1 MSFIHVLCNISYY
14 RSVKTWTVVGRPHL
28 VRSPHLYLSPRFMS
42 SPKCLVHVLYLVSS
56 TQFAVCSPQCLF
68 NTDRV
73 NRYQSCL
80 FRVYARRRAFI
91 NKTRTIILFA
101 NTSFLRLAFGIIA
114 TGHFHFRNNE
124 TQDMLLYQSN
134 PVGVKLFSYLNTLV
148 GFMLHNFCTEI
159 QASEVKLQIS
169 SFDLFNRKKCKF
181 WSKRRG

>member
-1 MSFIHVLCNISYY
+1 
-14 RSVKTWTVVGRPHL
+14 
-28 VRSPHLYLSPRFMS
+28 MS

-80 FRVYARRRAFI
+80 FRVCARRRAFI
-91 NKTRTIILFA
+91 NKTRTITLFA

-169 SFDLFNRKKCKF
+169 SFDLFNRTKCKF
-181 WSKRRG
+181 WSKRRGYSTTRSQTTAFCSYEKLYTFRKYMSARFLNVISTDLNKK